1 MVEKQQAAARE
12 LLVLADI
19 TMGDIRGSSSLD
31 RMAVVVVVVVR
42 PPWLKSLLAAVCEC
56 CRNMAFYRY
65 GRVIKSMSEVLVLGW
80 ISVLQ
85 KDGSFGVVGLII
97 IIISFS
103 ALVFFELDKLFASTH
118 FIEL

>member
-1 MVEKQQAAARE
+1 
-12 LLVLADI
+12 
-19 TMGDIRGSSSLD
+19 
-31 RMAVVVVVVVR
+31 
-42 PPWLKSLLAAVCEC
+42 
-56 CRNMAFYRY
+56 
-65 GRVIKSMSEVLVLGW
+65 MSEVLVLGW